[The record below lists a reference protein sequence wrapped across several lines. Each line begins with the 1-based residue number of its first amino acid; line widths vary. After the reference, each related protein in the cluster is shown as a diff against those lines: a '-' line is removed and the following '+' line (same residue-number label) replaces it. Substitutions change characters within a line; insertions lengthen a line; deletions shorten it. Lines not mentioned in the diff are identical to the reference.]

1 MLNALSWVL
10 KLTLLSIAI
19 LIAGEWIRWDGRT
32 LAQHVMLGIGHA
44 EKSDTADYLRDLTRK
59 ITDDARSGFEKKAKS
74 PSRKSAVA
82 HKSAG
87 EAQEEAL
94 TDRTEMQAAAP
105 MAAPT
110 SANRDPRTTRGSA
123 RSDERLQP
131 SERQKLKALIRE
143 LNGPND

>member
-10 KLTLLSIAI
+10 KLTLLSVVI
-19 LIAGEWIRWDGRT
+19 LIAGEWIHWDGRS
-32 LAQHVMLGIGHA
+32 LAQHVMLGLGHA
-44 EKSDTADYLRDLTRK
+44 ERSDTADYLREMTRK
-59 ITDDARSGFEKKAKS
+59 ITEDARSGIEKKAKS
-74 PSRKSAVA
+74 LGRKTAAA

-94 TDRTEMQAAAP
+94 TDRTKMQAAAP
-105 MAAPT
+105 MAAPVR
-110 SANRDPRTTRGSA
+110 NSA
-123 RSDERLQP
+123 RSEERLPP